1 MDAAINS
8 INSALEIVRNAKL
21 KLSIE
26 RSTGVGSNG
35 FWGNNIDNPITHPLT
50 PPPINPALQESIA
63 QAEATSVIVS
73 RETAFM
79 DILNSTN
86 SYQALNPANYQDL
99 LDARAQYN
107 MGTSDP
113 MELFSEY
120 MPERAALE
128 GEDLAAYDA
137 QFDKILQH
145 MNNTTVLDDG
155 LTADPSLKFILA
167 ASLAEVLAQSP
178 RLVDKVL
185 SDINRGWHIS
195 MDNSHFDQ
203 GTLGVYS
210 HQWEKGWY
218 RWELKNSY
226 TANIALS
233 LGTTLDSFVNPDDNW
248 DIVAHEV
255 AHSIDRYKKVAP
267 DGIPTYMSSN
277 DVATLVEVRNDFFAA
292 YAADNRDFSGLRDY
306 AYRYNEP
313 EEFWAVAS
321 AYFLG
326 GQDSAQGIYDNSPQL
341 YDVLSRFYEKEYP
354 IERPNIFREEFDE
367 IMG

>member
-8 INSALEIVRNAKL
+8 INSALEIIRNAKL
-21 KLSIE
+21 RLSAE
-26 RSTGVGSNG
+26 RSTGAGSNG
-35 FWGNNIDNPITHPLT
+35 FWGNNIDNPITHPLL

-63 QAEATSVIVS
+63 QAEATSVIVN

-86 SYQALNPANYQDL
+86 NYQALNPANYQDL

-128 GEDLAAYDA
+128 GED
-137 QFDKILQH
+137 
-145 MNNTTVLDDG
+145 
-155 LTADPSLKFILA
+155 KFILA

-195 MDNSHFDQ
+195 MDNSHFDE

-277 DVATLVEVRNDFFAA
+277 DVATLVEVRNDFWT
-292 YAADNRDFSGLRDY
+292 L
-306 AYRYNEP
+306 
-313 EEFWAVAS
+313 V
-321 AYFLG
+321 
-326 GQDSAQGIYDNSPQL
+326 
-341 YDVLSRFYEKEYP
+341 VL
-354 IERPNIFREEFDE
+354 E
-367 IMG
+367 IMHIVIMNQKNFGR